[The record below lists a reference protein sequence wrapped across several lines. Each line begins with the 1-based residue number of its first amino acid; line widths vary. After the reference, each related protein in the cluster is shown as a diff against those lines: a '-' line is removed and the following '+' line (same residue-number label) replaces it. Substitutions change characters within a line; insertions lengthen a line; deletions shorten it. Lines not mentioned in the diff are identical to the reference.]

1 MISNYTD
8 FKKEIEKYN
17 QETIKK
23 KLLLHSCCAPCSSH
37 VLTVI
42 AKAFDLTILFDNPN
56 IYPKEEIIEDNKE
69 EKEPKKKIILRIFD
83 IFLLIIK
90 RILSFFKR
98 R

>member
-42 AKAFDLTILFDNPN
+42 AKTFDLTILFDNPN
-56 IYPKEEIIEDNKE
+56 IYPKEEFDYRLEELKE
-69 EKEPKKKIILRIFD
+69 
-83 IFLLIIK
+83 LLM
-90 RILSFFKR
+90 LSIYHMTMINI
-98 R
+98 